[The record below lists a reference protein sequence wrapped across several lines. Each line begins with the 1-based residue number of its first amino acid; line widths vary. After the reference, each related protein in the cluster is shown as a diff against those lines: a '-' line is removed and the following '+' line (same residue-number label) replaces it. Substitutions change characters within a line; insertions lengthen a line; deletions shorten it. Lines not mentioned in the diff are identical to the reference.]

1 VLDARNDR
9 WRLRRRTSLPAHR
22 LVGSYDGWRRYPPA
36 PEVVE
41 RIVATAQHPHGG
53 EYTEI
58 AGLPR
63 LREAFASELSATYSG
78 QVRPEH
84 VIITAGLQSGFFI
97 SDAGMRLP

>member
-1 VLDARNDR
+1 VAPAPPHQPAGSQVSGV
-9 WRLRRRTSLPAHR
+9 LRRLAAVSASSRGR
-22 LVGSYDGWRRYPPA
+22 
-36 PEVVE
+36 

-58 AGLPR
+58 AGLQR
-63 LREAFASELSATYSG
+63 LREAFASELSATYSA